1 MTKIELPDDK
11 PVNLRPK
18 TGEFQGANWALAP
31 MLPQG
36 ATSWSLQLT
45 AGADLGSADPRA
57 VDPASRGSLV
67 LADSHASTRMKIVPG
82 GVGLCTRPTISVT
95 PWASRWTRTGSAI
108 ATSSPGFA

>member
-1 MTKIELPDDK
+1 MTASGVLALARGALIPAMTKIELPDDK

-67 LADSHASTRMKIVPG
+67 LADSRLPLA
-82 GVGLCTRPTISVT
+82 
-95 PWASRWTRTGSAI
+95 
-108 ATSSPGFA
+108 